1 MVNSNN
7 KFEFVCSSTVWKV
20 FLGWGGGGGVG
31 IRFKGMHCI
40 LDMWPKQLFI
50 NIRDLVER
58 AYLNFMATAIELI

>member
-7 KFEFVCSSTVWKV
+7 KFEFVCSSTVCKV
-20 FLGWGGGGGVG
+20 VFFGGGGVG

-40 LDMWPKQLFI
+40 LDMWAKQLFI